1 MTLAGMLRVIWPS
14 YLVAGIRLP
23 TKHRIFR
30 RTPEGQ
36 SLANT
41 LAAKV
46 LGADPHEAGG
56 RRVIFL
62 SGEDAP
68 AKAAVAGLFDAA
80 GFFTIDLG
88 GLVTGGRLQ
97 QVGGPLPSHNLVR
110 LPPVR

>member
-62 SGEDAP
+62 SGDDA
-68 AKAAVAGLFDAA
+68 DAR
-80 GFFTIDLG
+80 
-88 GLVTGGRLQ
+88 GRGRR
-97 QVGGPLPSHNLVR
+97 VV
-110 LPPVR
+110 